1 MSWCGPI
8 SLLLL
13 ILTCVVM
20 SVVVHF
26 NVNGIP
32 AYRPQQDM
40 TKRILENDTII
51 LFITNSFSESEAVIS
66 ECPVDGDQ
74 SHSLK
79 VFLLRTGQEKIHEY
93 NDTYSAEGFTGLSRP
108 TLLGDE
114 YMLEGSFFVAN
125 ICLTSTVSHS
135 AYAYIFDSY
144 DGNQEYVSGGTN
156 KSSIYQQTLP
166 VGNKQPICSV
176 VNYTAMMPS
185 YYYLSLD
192 VPWNVEYNYS
202 IFRHVRYL
210 NYMDY
215 VDTGNERCAHDISDL
230 DCAVKLPGPFL
241 SRDMYSLL
249 VYSETTSPFLPKS
262 THVCVSFQHD
272 SDLFYFYIICLVIL
286 ILILSIYCVVFKI
299 CCNINKC
306 CNRIRGYHGI
316 V

>member
-1 MSWCGPI
+1 
-8 SLLLL
+8 
-13 ILTCVVM
+13 M
-20 SVVVHF
+20 SVVVHD
-26 NVNGIP
+26 NVYGIP
-32 AYRPQQDM
+32 AHRPLQDI
-40 TKRILENDTII
+40 TKRLLENDTII
-51 LFITNSFSESEAVIS
+51 LFSTNSFSEREAVIS
-66 ECPVDGDQ
+66 ECPIEGDGD
-74 SHSLK
+74 HFLK
-79 VFLLRTGQEKIHEY
+79 VFLIKTEQEVIHEY
-93 NDTYSAEGFTGLSRP
+93 NDTYSGNGSTFLYPSRP

-166 VGNKQPICSV
+166 VGNEQPNCSV
-176 VNYTAMMPS
+176 VNYTAMIPS

-202 IFRHVRYL
+202 ICRHVRYL

-215 VDTGNERCAHDISDL
+215 VDTGNEPCAHDISDL
-230 DCAVKLPGPFL
+230 ESCTVKFPGFL
-241 SRDMYSLL
+241 SRDAYLLL
-249 VYSETTSPFLPKS
+249 VYSETASPFFPKA

-272 SDLFYFYIICLVIL
+272 SDLFHLFIIFMVIL
-286 ILILSIYCVVFKI
+286 ILILSIYLVFKI
-299 CCNINKC
+299 RSNIKKC
-306 CNRIRGYHGI
+306 YERMLRGYESI